1 MNEEEEKKPMT
12 PSEMGQKGQAA
23 YRSKYSK
30 EQLKAWSDLGVKAM
44 AEARRKKAAE
54 RKALKALEN
63 QPETDLSTPLAS
75 E

>member
-1 MNEEEEKKPMT
+1 MEEEKKIWT
-12 PSEMGQKGQAA
+12 PSEMGKAGQKA
-23 YRSKYSK
+23 YRERHTP

-63 QPETDLSTPLAS
+63 QPETDLSPPQAS